1 MKMKAVV
8 LLVVAVGCG
17 LVAMLGVQQVLSG
30 NQSGEVET
38 AKVLVAIAEI
48 VPGTPLNEE
57 NTIFKELPLESIP
70 EGAVTDPTDVV
81 DKSLK
86 STAVPGEFIMLAKLT
101 TDLGA
106 SNEIPKGMRV
116 VTTSV
121 NLTKTHSGLIR
132 PGDRVDILL
141 SYKVRSPDQGMID
154 KTMTILE
161 YIEVF
166 ATDSIMASQDQGDM
180 AEINAKNL
188 SFLVTP
194 HQAAILNLAE
204 SKGDLNLSLRHKLD
218 DEHVAVPPI
227 TDDDLNRI
235 FNPSFGQ
242 KSSQEDGKP
251 GPMLSNNDQGSDI
264 RNAIERELNE
274 PPAEEAVEE
283 PAVEDIPMW
292 TVVIYSGNDVLEQEV
307 PLPLDE
313 DGLTEEQAVKAKEE
327 EALAEREAQV
337 TEREA
342 AVDAREAALNRQPA
356 AVGTLLREDDT
367 EKNDAEKN
375 NTEKNNTEKNDT
387 AQPETNETTA
397 APKTTEVSENPAV
410 TEEKQATETERA
422 EENTEAE
429 EKTQAVKKDT
439 DTKVWIGVV
448 KRFLTGA

>member
-141 SYKVRSPDQGMID
+141 SYKVRSVDQGMID

-166 ATDSIMASQDQGDM
+166 ATDSIMTSHDQGDTT
-180 AEINAKNL
+180 EINAKNL

-218 DEHVAVPPI
+218 DVHVAVPPI

-283 PAVEDIPMW
+283 PTVEDIPMW

-313 DGLTEEQAVKAKEE
+313 DGLTEEQAVKAEEE

-356 AVGTLLREDDT
+356 AVETLLREDDT
-367 EKNDAEKN
+367 EKN
-375 NTEKNNTEKNDT
+375 NTEKNDAEKNDT

-397 APKTTEVSENPAV
+397 APETTEVSENPAV